1 MKKILL
7 LVSAFGL
14 FTLYSSAQLVD
25 EKNVTVTMDLQPV
38 LQLNMTTPDQ
48 IDFTFDNIQKYNAG
62 IIKYGATILK
72 VSSSVSWDL
81 YVVGTS
87 QVGDSI
93 WDQQLSYSGCGGTNA
108 IDSLPLSLLE
118 LHQTEA
124 NAYPVTGVGI
134 GSWVDYST
142 AFTTA
147 DAFTPGQNSIYAS
160 SSPYTAPALDQ
171 KYIQGGRGVAG
182 SFAAPANGAAPGG
195 SYLTALPGNSDF
207 YFTID
212 YRIVPGLPAIFPN
225 AGTNAAIPVLE
236 NLVARHGIG
245 SYANPGVYT
254 MNVKYVLLED
264 Q

>member
-62 IIKYGATILK
+62 IIKYGATVLK

-93 WDQQLSYSGCGGTNA
+93 WDQQLSYSGGGGTNA
-108 IDSLPLSLLE
+108 IDSLPISLLE
-118 LHQTEA
+118 LHQNEG
-124 NAYPVTGVGI
+124 NAYHVSPT
-134 GSWVDYST
+134 GSWFDYST
-142 AFTTA
+142 AFT
-147 DAFTPGQNSIYAS
+147 DAITFTPGQNSIYYSDA
-160 SSPYTAPALDQ
+160 PYTAPAIDQ
-171 KYIQGGRGVAG
+171 KYIQGHKGVAG
-182 SFAAPANGAAPGG
+182 AIAGGAAPGG

-225 AGTNAAIPVLE
+225 AGTNAAVPVSE
-236 NLVARHGIG
+236 DLVTRHGVG

>member
-38 LQLNMTTPDQ
+38 LQLSMTTPDQ
-48 IDFTFDNIQKYNAG
+48 IDFTFDDIKKYNAG
-62 IIKYGATILK
+62 IIKYGATVLK

-87 QVGDSI
+87 QAGGTA
-93 WDQQLSYSGCGGTNA
+93 WDQQLTYSAGGGGANA

-118 LHQTEA
+118 IHQSDS
-124 NAYPVTGVGI
+124 NMYKVGYT
-134 GSWVDYST
+134 GSWFDYSN
-142 AFTTA
+142 AFT
-147 DAFTPGQNSIYAS
+147 DATTFTPGQNSIYAS
-160 SSPYTAPALDQ
+160 DAPYTAPALTE
-171 KYIQGGRGVAG
+171 KYIQGHKGVEGALAG
-182 SFAAPANGAAPGG
+182 GGASGG
-195 SYLTALPGNSDF
+195 SYLTATVGNSDF

-225 AGTNAAIPVLE
+225 AGLNDGTAQDLVTDNAAG
-236 NLVARHGIG
+236 A
-245 SYANPGVYT
+245 YANPGIYT
-254 MNVKYVLLED
+254 MNVKYILLED